1 MPFSG
6 GGGGQLT
13 AHVHD
18 NTPLQGGPLNFNNT
32 TIGGMNAGDI
42 TFSDGAALQT
52 LTYPAIPAGE
62 TLTAA
67 ALSTAP
73 SWISGAASPVI
84 TQQVVSLPNGTNTTS
99 ATLVPMT
106 GSSLVLPNRVGGFAF
121 LSACIMFNNS
131 GVNNN
136 VKLAID
142 VGGVIPTCA
151 TLRCYDAFNEHAISV
166 TAIAPLN
173 GATCQLQYAINS
185 GSTATVINIPTN
197 TSTFQSFECS

>member
-32 TIGGMNAGDI
+32 TIGGMAAGDI

-62 TLTAA
+62 TLTAV

-73 SWISGAASPVI
+73 SWVAGGGSPVVT
-84 TQQVVSLPNGTNTTS
+84 TQEVFCTNGSNTTS
-99 ATLVPMT
+99 ATLVDVPNST
-106 GSSLVLPNRVGGFAF
+106 IVLPSRPGGSAF
-121 LSACIMFNNS
+121 LSACMMFNNS
-131 GVNNN
+131 AANNN
-136 VKLAID
+136 IKLAID
-142 VGGVIPTCA
+142 VGGVTVNCA
-151 TLRCYDAFNEHAISV
+151 TLRCYDASNEHAITL
-166 TAIAPLN
+166 TAMAPLS
-173 GATCQLQYAINS
+173 GQTVKLQYAINS
-185 GSTATVINIPTN
+185 GTATVINIALN
-197 TSTFQSFECS
+197 TSSFQSFECS